1 MANYSLISEKNPI
14 LSTEC
19 TPWDWE
25 KDGEIAE
32 LGRDMLKVM
41 FEHNGI
47 GLAALQIGI
56 NKRVFVMGNPTQSFI
71 CVNPEIVS
79 GTGDIKDQEGCLS
92 FPGLWL
98 HVNRHE
104 TIQVRYQD
112 ILGKTHER
120 EFTGLAARV
129 FQHEYDHLNG
139 QCFVNKVSKLSLEL
153 ASKRRKK
160 FLKRK

>member
-1 MANYSLISEKNPI
+1 MANYNLINEKDPKLI
-14 LSTEC
+14 QEC
-19 TPWDWE
+19 TPWDWDA
-25 KDGEIAE
+25 DGEIAE

-47 GLAALQIGI
+47 GLAAPQIGI
-56 NKRVFVMGNPTQSFI
+56 NKRIFVMGNPTQSFI

-79 GTGDIKDQEGCLS
+79 GTGKAKEQEGCLS

-98 HVNRHE
+98 HVNRYE
-104 TIQVRYQD
+104 TVQVKYQD

-139 QCFVNKVSKLSLEL
+139 LCFVNKVSKLSLDM
-153 ASKRRKK
+153 ATKRRKK

>member
-1 MANYSLISEKNPI
+1 MANYNLINEKDPK
-14 LSTEC
+14 LRTEC
-19 TPWDWE
+19 TAWDWE
-25 KDGEIAE
+25 NDGEIAE

-47 GLAALQIGI
+47 GLAAPQIGI
-56 NKRVFVMGNPTQSFI
+56 NKRIFVMGNPTQSFI

-79 GTGDIKDQEGCLS
+79 GTGEAKEQEGCLS

-98 HVNRHE
+98 HVNRFE
-104 TIQVRYQD
+104 TVQVKYQD
-112 ILGKTHER
+112 ILGKEHER

-129 FQHEYDHLNG
+129 FQHEYDHLSG
-139 QCFVNKVSKLSLEL
+139 LCFVNKVSKLSLDM
-153 ASKRRKK
+153 ATKRRKK

>member
-1 MANYSLISEKNPI
+1 MANYNLINEKDPKLI
-14 LSTEC
+14 QEC
-19 TPWDWE
+19 TAWDWE
-25 KDGEIAE
+25 SDGEIAE

-47 GLAALQIGI
+47 GLAAPQIGI
-56 NKRVFVMGNPTQSFI
+56 NKRIFVMGNPTQSFI

-79 GTGDIKDQEGCLS
+79 GTGEAKEQEGCLS

-98 HVNRHE
+98 HVNRYE
-104 TIQVRYQD
+104 TVQVKYQD

-139 QCFVNKVSKLSLEL
+139 LCFVNKVSKLSLDM
-153 ASKRRKK
+153 ATKRRKK

>member
-1 MANYSLISEKNPI
+1 MANYSLIPEKDPK
-14 LSTEC
+14 LSVESS
-19 TPWDWE
+19 PWDWE

-47 GLAALQIGI
+47 GLAAPQIGI

-98 HVNRHE
+98 HVNRYE

>member
-1 MANYSLISEKNPI
+1 MANYSLIPEKDSI
-14 LSTEC
+14 LQQLSSS
-19 TPWDWE
+19 WNWE
-25 KDGEIAE
+25 QDGEIAE

-47 GLAALQIGI
+47 GLAAPQIGI
-56 NKRVFVMGNPTQSFI
+56 NKRVFVMGNSAQSYI
-71 CVNPEIVS
+71 CVNPEIIS
-79 GTGDIKDQEGCLS
+79 GSGEVKEQEGCLS

-98 HVNRHE
+98 HVNRYE
-104 TIQVRYQD
+104 TVQVRYED

-120 EFTGLAARV
+120 EFTGMAARV

-139 QCFVNKVSKLSLEL
+139 ICFVNKVSKLSLDL